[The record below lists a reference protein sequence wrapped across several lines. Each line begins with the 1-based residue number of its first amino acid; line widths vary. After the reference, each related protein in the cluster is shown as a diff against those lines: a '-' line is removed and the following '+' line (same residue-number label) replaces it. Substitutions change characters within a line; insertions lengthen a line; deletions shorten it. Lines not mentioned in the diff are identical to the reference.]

1 MSTTKR
7 GLDVLIKIGSQAI
20 GGQKSASI
28 EMSTDSIDVSNK
40 VTGEWV
46 QKIPGFKQ
54 WSMTCDGLYISDDEG
69 YAALMT
75 AFKNST
81 PVQVIFAD
89 ENATISQ
96 SGNAIVSS
104 MSLDAPYDDALT
116 YAVSFEGVG
125 ALTDNSMI

>member
-89 ENATISQ
+89 EHATISQ